1 MALIECREMF
11 PSIRNTA
18 RYTILMPEEG
28 ARAAKAVLWL
38 LPVRRGYA
46 NDWVRYTGIELWAR
60 KAGLVVVMPEGLSS
74 DFCNMK
80 YGMNWWTFLSEE
92 LPEHLETLFGLP
104 MENNLVFGA
113 EMGAVGAVKLA
124 LRQPERFKAAG
135 AVGVDFSCVAA
146 YAKGEIE
153 SHDLEAIYGKLPVAE
168 DVLEA
173 CDPLRLAKRCAPSDS
188 PLFLSRADVGVQAIA
203 DAGTH
208 PVLWREAAASDWEG
222 YGECLKEFLEKTIAK
237 EGKA

>member
-11 PSIRNTA
+11 PPIRNTM
-18 RYTILMPEEG
+18 RYALLMPEEG
-28 ARAAKAVLWL
+28 AQAAKAVLWL

-60 KAGLVVVMPEGLSS
+60 RMGLAVVMPEGLSS

-92 LPEHLETLFGLP
+92 LPEHLKTLFGLP
-104 MENNLVFGA
+104 TENNLVFGA
-113 EMGAVGAVKLA
+113 EMGALGAVKLA
-124 LRQPERFKAAG
+124 LRQPERFAAAG
-135 AVGVDFSCVAA
+135 AVGADFTCVAA
-146 YAKGEIE
+146 YARGEIQ
-153 SHDLEAIYGKLPVAE
+153 SHDMEAIYGKLPVAE
-168 DVLEA
+168 DMLEA

-188 PLFLSRADVGVQAIA
+188 PLFLSRSDAGAQAIA

-208 PVLWREAAASDWEG
+208 PIRWCEAAASDWEA
-222 YGECLKEFLEKTIAK
+222 YGSSLKEFLEKTIAK
-237 EGKA
+237 EG